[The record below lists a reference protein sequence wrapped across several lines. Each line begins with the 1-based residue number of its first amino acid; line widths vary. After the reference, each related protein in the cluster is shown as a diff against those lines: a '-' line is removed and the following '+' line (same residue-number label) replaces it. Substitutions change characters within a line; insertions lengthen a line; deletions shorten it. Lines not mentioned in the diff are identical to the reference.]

1 MTATRGELASL
12 TIADRVLRAG
22 GVMVVREGH
31 PVAAHFGSAA
41 TELAICVK
49 RVGLAVRSDL
59 DTLELAG
66 PAPWLEHFLAEA
78 LGGRAPEPGEAVRT
92 AGTWCC
98 RVAPD
103 RAAVIASW
111 SAAARWARII
121 RGAVAHGA
129 PLHWTD
135 GSQALTA
142 LTLVGPR
149 AERLLEDAGLAAI
162 EPRTATESWFA
173 GGAVLQLRESAQRHL
188 LVVDADHAVDAWQE
202 LFEVGRTLG
211 LSMVGA
217 EALDR
222 LAAAPPRFTRD

>member
-22 GVMVVREGH
+22 GVMVLRDGH
-31 PVAAHFGSAA
+31 PVAANFGSAA
-41 TELAICVK
+41 TELAVCVK

-59 DTLELAG
+59 DTIELAG

-78 LGGRAPEPGEAVRT
+78 LGGSTPEPGEAART
-92 AGTWCC
+92 AGAWCA

-103 RAAVIASW
+103 RAVVIGPW
-111 SAAARWARII
+111 SSAARWIRIV

-129 PLHWTD
+129 PLHCID
-135 GSQALTA
+135 GSQTLST

-149 AERLLEDAGLAAI
+149 AGRLLEDAGLPGTDIATAA
-162 EPRTATESWFA
+162 ECWFA
-173 GGAVLQLRESAQRHL
+173 GGPALVLRETAQRFL
-188 LVVDADHAVDAWQE
+188 LVVDAEHAVDAWQE
-202 LFEVGRTLG
+202 LFDVGRALG
-211 LSMVGA
+211 LSMVGT

-222 LAAAPPRFTRD
+222 LAAAPFA